1 MIEVKTYLDNGMLTC
16 LGSLWL
22 NKVHIVSIMKYKE
35 TDVYLLTLST
45 GGTCLVDESILSFL
59 DIAKVDE
66 CERAQSFFRWR
77 NWVCKGKIGYVSEV
91 RTAPYICSLFAKFPQ
106 NIPPVHLFA
115 RTLVRSPTSATPPGV
130 SDPYKCSIGQCFK
143 KT

>member
-66 CERAQSFFRWR
+66 CERA
-77 NWVCKGKIGYVSEV
+77 
-91 RTAPYICSLFAKFPQ
+91 
-106 NIPPVHLFA
+106 
-115 RTLVRSPTSATPPGV
+115 
-130 SDPYKCSIGQCFK
+130 
-143 KT
+143 